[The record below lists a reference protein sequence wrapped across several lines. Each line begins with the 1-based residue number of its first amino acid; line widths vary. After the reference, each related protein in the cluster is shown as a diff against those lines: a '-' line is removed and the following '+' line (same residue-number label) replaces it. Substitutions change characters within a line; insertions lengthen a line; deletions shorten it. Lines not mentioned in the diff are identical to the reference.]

1 MPRGKLKKY
10 YYNAQYAA
18 ETARERQRECA
29 RESDMEEGC
38 TLIESIGA
46 CCKNVNQTAKQL
58 QLEMFNNGAIKWRNG
73 GMKNK

>member
-1 MPRGKLKKY
+1 MASSRNIIIML
-10 YYNAQYAA
+10 NMQQRQQ
-18 ETARERQRECA
+18 EREREGECA

-73 GMKNK
+73 RMKNK